1 MKNRIIILLLF
12 IPIALHAQK
21 ISPEAIRYDFEIFR
35 QALQETH
42 PGMYR
47 FTGKQSFDTAFDNT
61 AKNITDSLTSEEFF
75 KMLAPLVARVKCGH
89 VKFFPSQG
97 NADVHQFHYFFD
109 TTRLFPYELFF
120 SEGRVLLKGS
130 YSVNFNNEHFGA
142 RLLTIN
148 GMSINKITEK
158 LLDVI
163 PADGNVVSSKYL
175 ELNNYFP
182 AWYANFFQQT
192 DLFTIEIEKTN
203 GFRETLQLQP
213 VSLSAIR
220 VGKKQEQ
227 RQEPNF
233 SLTFPE
239 KEVAVMKI
247 HAFYPLS
254 ENDDF
259 KEFLKES
266 FRQIHANNTEHLILD
281 LRNNEGGNDRWGAL
295 LYSYFTDKKFRYYKE
310 LRLSGIKY
318 TTEPY
323 LQKPK
328 FFGLL
333 KLLVRKKDGKY
344 YWTKHKNLKVQKP
357 QKDVYKG
364 AVYVLLN
371 GNSFS
376 VTSEFAAIAKS
387 NRRAIFFGQE
397 SGGTYEG
404 NNSGTFAFV
413 NLPHSKLTLAIPLL
427 AYYLDVKAENPMDR
441 GILPDYPIEPVL
453 SHSDNELEYVM
464 EFIRKTESGKTAG
477 GHDK

>member
-1 MKNRIIILLLF
+1 
-12 IPIALHAQK
+12 
-21 ISPEAIRYDFEIFR
+21 
-35 QALQETH
+35 
-42 PGMYR
+42 
-47 FTGKQSFDTAFDNT
+47 
-61 AKNITDSLTSEEFF
+61 
-75 KMLAPLVARVKCGH
+75 
-89 VKFFPSQG
+89 
-97 NADVHQFHYFFD
+97 
-109 TTRLFPYELFF
+109 LFPYKLFF
-120 SEGRVLLKGS
+120 SEGRALLKGT
-130 YSVNFNNEHFGA
+130 YSDNLKNEHFGA
-142 RLLTIN
+142 TLLTIN
-148 GMSINKITEK
+148 GTSMNKIIEI
-158 LLDVI
+158 LMEVI

-182 AWYANFFQQT
+182 AWYANFFQQA
-192 DLFTIEIEKTN
+192 DSFIIEVEKTN
-203 GFRETLQLQP
+203 GRRETLHLQP
-213 VSLSAIR
+213 VSLATIR
-220 VGKKQEQ
+220 YGMKQEQ

-233 SLTFPE
+233 SLSFPE
-239 KEVAVMKI
+239 KDVAIMKI

-254 ENDDF
+254 ENDNY

-266 FRQIHANNTEHLILD
+266 FRQIHTNNTEHLILD

-295 LYSYFTDKKFRYYKE
+295 LYSYLTDKKFRYYKE
-310 LRLSGIKY
+310 LQLSGLKY

-344 YWTKHKNLKVQKP
+344 YWTKHKNLKIQKP

-413 NLPHSKLTLAIPLL
+413 NLPHSKLTLAIPLM
-427 AYYLDVKAENPMDR
+427 AYYLDVKSENPMDR

-453 SHSDNELEYVM
+453 SNTDNEMNYVL
-464 EFIRKTESGKTAG
+464 EFIRKADRRITTVGQGK
-477 GHDK
+477 